1 MWKNDIYEALF
12 SYLPNKISLRL
23 DVRNVYSQKIK
34 RKKLHDKQQ
43 FWIKCDHSSMS
54 FDISFK
60 YENKYTYTLM
70 WVCKKLKN

>member
-23 DVRNVYSQKIK
+23 DVRNVYLQE
-34 RKKLHDKQQ
+34 KKKFYDKQQ

-54 FDISFK
+54 FDISFE
-60 YENKYTYTLM
+60 YEN
-70 WVCKKLKN
+70 